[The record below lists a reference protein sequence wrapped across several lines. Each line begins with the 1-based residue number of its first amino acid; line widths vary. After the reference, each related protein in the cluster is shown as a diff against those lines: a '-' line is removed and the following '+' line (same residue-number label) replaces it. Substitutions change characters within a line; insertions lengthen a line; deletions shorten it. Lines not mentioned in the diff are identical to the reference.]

1 MIVAD
6 YSMPGAEMRVLA
18 GEVVQA
24 EEVPRA
30 RLAASGLPVN
40 VEGGEFMTRELLKVG
55 NREVYGADF
64 SRVIGEW
71 LSNQRKPA
79 ELMVLERREWGN
91 FWLSAQR
98 QGSRPAGRRRR
109 CRPGELQRRIERV
122 DQLHAQISRIEKVE
136 IGRINHGLERLRL
149 KTRKLELTTVWMRPL
164 RPIWTPSAPSGDA
177 AEYRVLED
185 KLVALQQQFN
195 RDSITVRTA
204 DGREQEI
211 TLGKVV
217 RAFQPNA
224 MSTPQKLM
232 FYFAKLRE
240 FVSDEPREANTEGGV
255 FPAIFG
261 TVLMTLIMAV
271 IVTPFG
277 VIAAVYLRE
286 YAKQGLL
293 TRIIRIAVNNL
304 AGVPS
309 IVYGVFGLGFFVYV
323 LGGSLDR
330 LFYPEAAPAPV
341 FGTPGLMWASLTL
354 AILTLPVVI
363 VATEEGLA
371 RIPRMIREGLL
382 ALGATKSGDVV
393 EGGAADGQPG
403 DDDRFHPRR
412 GACRRRSG
420 AADAGRRGR
429 WRRTC
434 RSTATTPICIWTR
447 RSCTASHL
455 RRRLPEPQRRG
466 GAAAGLRHRAAAGTG
481 DRHAQ
486 LQRDLHSQPPAREVQ
501 GAGSL
506 IEAVRVRQR
515 PGERGA
521 GPTCACSFALAAANG
536 ANTTQTTTHSI
547 DIRPRPRQA
556 QPEPGQRAGR
566 HRGARPQPAVL
577 RPEAGVAQRQHEH
590 PRQRVTAFIGPSG
603 CGKSTPLRCFNRMND
618 RVDGCRIEGAINLD
632 GQNIYQK
639 GVTWPTCVVA
649 SAWCSEA
656 QPVPQEHLRERGLR
670 PAHPCIKQKRVLDET
685 VEWALKGAALWEEVK
700 DRCTSRHSAS
710 GGQQQRSVIART
722 IAVQPE
728 VLLLDEPS
736 SASTHP
742 R

>member
-1 MIVAD
+1 VKKDSLNTWVKSGTPWIWMNAGAVSIAVIMTLGLLAIIAVRGLAHFWPADVIVAD

-64 SRVIGEW
+64 SWVVGEW
-71 LSNQRKPA
+71 LSNQRTPA

-91 FWLSAQR
+91 FYGFLLNVKE
-98 QGSRPAGRRRR
+98 AGQLVAE
-109 CRPGELQRRIERV
+109 GEGAWNELQARIDRV
-122 DQLHAQISRIEKVE
+122 DELHTQISRIEKVE

-149 KTRKLELTTVWMRPL
+149 KTRKLELDDRL
-164 RPIWTPSAPSGDA
+164 DA
-177 AEYRVLED
+177 AAQADLDAERAQWDAEYRVLED

-211 TLGKVV
+211 SLGKVV

-224 MSTPQKLM
+224 MSTAQKLM
-232 FYFAKLRE
+232 FYFAKLWE
-240 FVSDEPREANTEGGV
+240 FVSDEPREANTEGGI

-261 TVLMTLIMAV
+261 TVLMTIIMAV

-323 LGGSLDR
+323 LGGSIDR

-371 RIPRMIREGLL
+371 RIPRMIREGSL
-382 ALGATKSGDVV
+382 ALGATKSETLWKVV
-393 EGGAADGQPG
+393 LPM
-403 DDDRFHPRR
+403 
-412 GACRRRSG
+412 
-420 AADAGRRGR
+420 
-429 WRRTC
+429 
-434 RSTATTPICIWTR
+434 
-447 RSCTASHL
+447 ASPAMMTGL
-455 RRRLPEPQRRG
+455 ILAVAR
-466 GAAAGLRHRAAAGTG
+466 AAGEVAPLMLVGVVKLAPNLPLNGNYPY
-481 DRHAQ
+481 
-486 LQRDLHSQPPAREVQ
+486 LHLDQKIMHLGFHIYDVGFQSPNV
-501 GAGSL
+501 
-506 IEAVRVRQR
+506 EA
-515 PGERGA
+515 
-521 GPTCACSFALAAANG
+521 
-536 ANTTQTTTHSI
+536 
-547 DIRPRPRQA
+547 
-556 QPEPGQRAGR
+556 
-566 HRGARPQPAVL
+566 ARPLVYATALLLVLVIAILNFSAVVI
-577 RPEAGVAQRQHEH
+577 R
-590 PRQRVTAFIGPSG
+590 
-603 CGKSTPLRCFNRMND
+603 N
-618 RVDGCRIEGAINLD
+618 
-632 GQNIYQK
+632 
-639 GVTWPTCVVA
+639 
-649 SAWCSEA
+649 
-656 QPVPQEHLRERGLR
+656 HLREKYK
-670 PAHPCIKQKRVLDET
+670 ALD
-685 VEWALKGAALWEEVK
+685 
-700 DRCTSRHSAS
+700 H
-710 GGQQQRSVIART
+710 
-722 IAVQPE
+722 
-728 VLLLDEPS
+728 
-736 SASTHP
+736 
-742 R
+742 

>member
-1 MIVAD
+1 MKKDSLNTWVKSGTPWIWMNAGAVSIAVIMTLGLLAIIAVRGLAHFWPADVIVAD

-64 SRVIGEW
+64 SWVVGEW
-71 LSNQRKPA
+71 LSNQHTPA

-91 FWLSAQR
+91 FYGYLLNVKE
-98 QGSRPAGRRRR
+98 AGQLVAE
-109 CRPGELQRRIERV
+109 GEGAWNELQARIDRV
-122 DQLHAQISRIEKVE
+122 DELHTQISRIEKVE

-149 KTRKLELTTVWMRPL
+149 KTRQLELNDRL
-164 RPIWTPSAPSGDA
+164 DA
-177 AEYRVLED
+177 AVQAELDAERAQWDAEYRVLEE

-232 FYFAKLRE
+232 FYFAKLWE

-371 RIPRMIREGLL
+371 RIPRMIREGSL
-382 ALGATKSGDVV
+382 ALGATKSETLWKVV
-393 EGGAADGQPG
+393 LPM
-403 DDDRFHPRR
+403 
-412 GACRRRSG
+412 
-420 AADAGRRGR
+420 
-429 WRRTC
+429 
-434 RSTATTPICIWTR
+434 
-447 RSCTASHL
+447 ASPAMMTGL
-455 RRRLPEPQRRG
+455 ILAVAR
-466 GAAAGLRHRAAAGTG
+466 AAGEVAPLMLVGVVKLAPNLPLNGNYPY
-481 DRHAQ
+481 
-486 LQRDLHSQPPAREVQ
+486 LHLDQKIMHLGFHIYDVGFQSPNV
-501 GAGSL
+501 
-506 IEAVRVRQR
+506 EA
-515 PGERGA
+515 
-521 GPTCACSFALAAANG
+521 
-536 ANTTQTTTHSI
+536 
-547 DIRPRPRQA
+547 
-556 QPEPGQRAGR
+556 
-566 HRGARPQPAVL
+566 ARPLVYATALLLVL
-577 RPEAGVAQRQHEH
+577 VIAALNF
-590 PRQRVTAFIGPSG
+590 TA
-603 CGKSTPLRCFNRMND
+603 
-618 RVDGCRIEGAINLD
+618 
-632 GQNIYQK
+632 IYIRN
-639 GVTWPTCVVA
+639 
-649 SAWCSEA
+649 
-656 QPVPQEHLRERGLR
+656 HLREKYK
-670 PAHPCIKQKRVLDET
+670 ALD
-685 VEWALKGAALWEEVK
+685 
-700 DRCTSRHSAS
+700 H
-710 GGQQQRSVIART
+710 
-722 IAVQPE
+722 
-728 VLLLDEPS
+728 
-736 SASTHP
+736 
-742 R
+742 

>member
-1 MIVAD
+1 MKKDSLNTWVKSGTPWIWMNAGAVSIAVIMTLGLLAIIAVRGLAHFWPADVIVAD

-64 SRVIGEW
+64 SWVVGEW
-71 LSNQRKPA
+71 LSNQRTPV

-91 FWLSAQR
+91 FYGYLLNVKE
-98 QGSRPAGRRRR
+98 AGQLVAE
-109 CRPGELQRRIERV
+109 GDGAWNELQARIDRV
-122 DQLHAQISRIEKVE
+122 DELHTQISRIEKVE

-149 KTRKLELTTVWMRPL
+149 KTRQLELNDRL
-164 RPIWTPSAPSGDA
+164 DA
-177 AEYRVLED
+177 AAQADLDAERAQWDAEYRVLEE

-232 FYFAKLRE
+232 FYFAKLWE

-371 RIPRMIREGLL
+371 RIPRMIREGSL
-382 ALGATKSGDVV
+382 ALGATKSETLWKVV
-393 EGGAADGQPG
+393 LPM
-403 DDDRFHPRR
+403 
-412 GACRRRSG
+412 
-420 AADAGRRGR
+420 
-429 WRRTC
+429 
-434 RSTATTPICIWTR
+434 
-447 RSCTASHL
+447 ASPAMMTGL
-455 RRRLPEPQRRG
+455 ILAVAR
-466 GAAAGLRHRAAAGTG
+466 AAGEVAPLMLVGVVKLAPNLPLNGNYPY
-481 DRHAQ
+481 
-486 LQRDLHSQPPAREVQ
+486 LHLDQKIMHLGFHIYDVGFQSPNV
-501 GAGSL
+501 
-506 IEAVRVRQR
+506 EA
-515 PGERGA
+515 
-521 GPTCACSFALAAANG
+521 
-536 ANTTQTTTHSI
+536 
-547 DIRPRPRQA
+547 
-556 QPEPGQRAGR
+556 
-566 HRGARPQPAVL
+566 ARPLVYATALLLVL
-577 RPEAGVAQRQHEH
+577 VIAALNF
-590 PRQRVTAFIGPSG
+590 TA
-603 CGKSTPLRCFNRMND
+603 
-618 RVDGCRIEGAINLD
+618 
-632 GQNIYQK
+632 IYIRN
-639 GVTWPTCVVA
+639 
-649 SAWCSEA
+649 
-656 QPVPQEHLRERGLR
+656 HLREKYK
-670 PAHPCIKQKRVLDET
+670 ALD
-685 VEWALKGAALWEEVK
+685 
-700 DRCTSRHSAS
+700 H
-710 GGQQQRSVIART
+710 
-722 IAVQPE
+722 
-728 VLLLDEPS
+728 
-736 SASTHP
+736 
-742 R
+742 